1 MKYDTK
7 TRIKIIKKIEMYANK
22 KILKKTGLVDIQKLL
37 KDNDGYELSHV
48 QIRTYIKANNLR

>member
-22 KILKKTGLVDIQKLL
+22 KILKPTGLVDIQRMLATN
-37 KDNDGYELSHV
+37 DNIHLSYV
-48 QIRTYIKANNLR
+48 QIHNYIKANNLR